1 MDQTQNFVRNF
12 SIELPTLL
20 SALDCFF
27 YSLKVKQFVQSIIE
41 HVLFKRISIPF
52 QIQSKENEKAGENWN
67 GSTKIFLDP
76 NWHEGG
82 HFPTPLLFGSEFV
95 SRIFFKKFQTF
106 LEVKIDTNRVTLTL
120 CQAHWGLLPLSGA
133 KDAHF
138 SCFHSSCQ
146 LGLKATCKSKYVALY
161 VSPLWPGG
169 AKEGQHNL
177 AKI

>member
-67 GSTKIFLDP
+67 GSTKIFLK
-76 NWHEGG
+76 GYMQ
-82 HFPTPLLFGSEFV
+82 
-95 SRIFFKKFQTF
+95 K
-106 LEVKIDTNRVTLTL
+106 
-120 CQAHWGLLPLSGA
+120 
-133 KDAHF
+133 
-138 SCFHSSCQ
+138 
-146 LGLKATCKSKYVALY
+146 
-161 VSPLWPGG
+161 
-169 AKEGQHNL
+169 
-177 AKI
+177 